1 MMVVMAPMMVVV
13 PVVVVEAGN
22 YVNVRNEVVMVAAM
36 MVVMVAP
43 VMVVIL
49 YLHQWIISG
58 DRRG

>member
-1 MMVVMAPMMVVV
+1 MMVVMAPMVV
-13 PVVVVEAGN
+13 PVVVVVEAGN
-22 YVNVRNEVVMVAAM
+22 YVNVRNEVMMVAAM

-49 YLHQWIISG
+49 YLHQWIICG

>member
-1 MMVVMAPMMVVV
+1 MVVMAPMMVVVV

-22 YVNVRNEVVMVAAM
+22 YVNVRNEVMMVAAM
-36 MVVMVAP
+36 MVVVAP

-49 YLHQWIISG
+49 YLHQWIIGG